1 MAEHDFLL
9 EIGTEELPPK
19 ALETLRSAL
28 VQGLAQALQDH
39 ALDHGAIEGF
49 ATPRRL
55 AVRVEQLSERQPPRT
70 ISRRGPALAAAFD
83 AQGRPTQAALKFAES
98 CGVALEQLGR
108 LQTDKGAWLHFEQA
122 QPGRLTAELLPE
134 LIPEVVTR
142 LPVPRAMRWG
152 ASKVSFARPVH
163 WIVML
168 YDGEVVPGRLFDIAA
183 DRYSRGHRF
192 HHPEPVALTGAA
204 DYPAVLEAARVLVDP
219 ELRKAR
225 IRTQIEAAA
234 AQQGGCA
241 VIDEALLAEVTA
253 LVEWP
258 VAVVAAFDARYL
270 ELPEELLIATLQ
282 NHQRY
287 FPLRGANGTL
297 LRHFVTISNIQS
309 KDPAQVQAGN
319 ERVVRPRLAD
329 AEFFY
334 RQDLQHPLSE
344 LAGRLTDVIFQD
356 RLGSLADK
364 TQRLAALATVIAQ
377 RLDEDVDATR
387 RAAALAKADLLSG
400 LVGEF
405 PELQGIMGSYYAQ
418 AQGEPRAIAQAI
430 REHYLPR
437 HAGDAL
443 PQSPLGRILALADR
457 LDTLCGVFAIGARPT
472 GDKDPFALRRA
483 AIGVVRILIDRAPP
497 SANERLDL
505 MELLKEAVELQPVQ
519 LSTGLEL
526 AVLEFIL
533 DRLRAYY
540 LEAGIRHDVI
550 NAVMAIPVRVLID
563 FDRRLRAVQAFL
575 DQPEW
580 EALAVANKRIQNIL
594 RKQTDMLGE
603 VDPAKLEAPQEI
615 QLHEALRSIKP
626 QVAQAI
632 EQWDYQA
639 ALTHLAR
646 LKNPIDAFFDHVL
659 VMADDDQLRCNR
671 LALLRD
677 VQNEFLKIADI
688 SCLQAT

>member
-19 ALETLRSAL
+19 ALETLRHAL
-28 VQGLAQALQDH
+28 VQGLAQILQDH
-39 ALDHGAIEGF
+39 ALEHGPIEGF

-55 AVRVEQLSERQPPRT
+55 AIRITGLSERQPPRT

-83 AQGRPTQAALKFAES
+83 ADGQPSQAARKFAES
-98 CGVALEQLGR
+98 CGVTPDQLGR
-108 LQTDKGAWLHFEQA
+108 LQTDKGAWLHFEQT
-122 QPGRLTAELLPE
+122 QPGRPTIELLPE
-134 LIPEVVTR
+134 LIPEVVMR

-152 ASKVSFARPVH
+152 ASEVSFARPVH

-168 YDGEVVPGRLFDIAA
+168 YGEAVVPGRLFDIHA

-192 HHPEPVALTGAA
+192 HHPEPVMLTTAA

-219 ELRKAR
+219 ERRQAR
-225 IRTQIEAAA
+225 IRAQIEAAA
-234 AQQGGCA
+234 AQQGGHA

-287 FPLRGANGTL
+287 FPLRGTDGAL
-297 LRHFVTISNIQS
+297 LRHFVTISNIES
-309 KDPAQVQAGN
+309 KEPAQVRAGN

-334 RQDLQHPLSE
+334 RQDLQHPLTE
-344 LAGRLTDVIFQD
+344 FAHRLTDVIFQE

-364 TQRLAALATVIAQ
+364 TQRITALAAMIAQ
-377 RLDEDVDATR
+377 RLGEDVDAAR

-418 AQGEPRAIAQAI
+418 AQGEPPAIAVAI

-437 HAGDAL
+437 QAGDAL
-443 PQSPLGRILALADR
+443 PQTTLGRILALADR

-483 AIGVVRILIDRAPP
+483 AIGVVRILIDPAQAA
-497 SANERLDL
+497 ANERLDL
-505 MELLKEAVELQPVQ
+505 AELLKLAVDLQPVQ
-519 LSTGLEL
+519 APAGLAP

-540 LEAGIRHDVI
+540 LEGGIRHDVI
-550 NAVMAIPVRVLID
+550 NAVMAIPVRSLID
-563 FDRRLRAVQAFL
+563 VDRRLRAVQDFL
-575 DQPEW
+575 QQPAW
-580 EALAVANKRIQNIL
+580 EALAAANKRIQNIL
-594 RKQTDMLGE
+594 RKQTEALGA
-603 VDPAKLEAPQEI
+603 VDPARLAAPQEI
-615 QLHEALRSIKP
+615 QLHEMLRRLAP
-626 QVAQAI
+626 QVDQAI
-632 EQWDYQA
+632 GQHDYQA
-639 ALTHLAR
+639 ALTHLAQ
-646 LKNPIDAFFDHVL
+646 LKQPIDDFFDHVL
-659 VMADDDQLRCNR
+659 VMADDERLRRNR

-677 VQNEFLKIADI
+677 VQDAFLKVADI

>member
-19 ALETLRSAL
+19 ALETLCSAL
-28 VQGLAQALQDH
+28 VQGLTQVLQDH
-39 ALDHGAIEGF
+39 ALDHGAIDGF

-55 AVRVEQLSERQPPRT
+55 AVRIARLSERQPPRT

-83 AQGRPTQAALKFAES
+83 AEGRPTQAARKFAES

-108 LQTDKGAWLHFEQA
+108 LQTDKGTWLHFEQA
-122 QPGRLTAELLPE
+122 QPGRPTVELLPE
-134 LIPEVVTR
+134 LIPDVVMR

-152 ASKVSFARPVH
+152 AGEVSFVRPVH

-168 YDGEVVPGRLFDIAA
+168 YGEAVVPGRLFDISA

-192 HHPEPVALTGAA
+192 HHPEPVMLTAAA

-225 IRTQIEAAA
+225 IQTQIEVAA
-234 AQQGGCA
+234 AQQGGRA
-241 VIDEALLAEVTA
+241 VIDESLLAEVTA

-258 VAVVAAFDARYL
+258 VAMVAAFDARYL

-287 FPLRGANGTL
+287 FPLRGADGAL
-297 LRHFVTISNIQS
+297 LRHFIIISNIES
-309 KDPAQVQAGN
+309 KDPAQVRAGN

-334 RQDLQHPLSE
+334 RQDLQHPLTEFAS
-344 LAGRLTDVIFQD
+344 RLTDVIFQD

-364 TQRLAALATVIAQ
+364 TQRITALTAMIAQ
-377 RLDEDVDATR
+377 RLGEDIDAAR

-405 PELQGIMGSYYAQ
+405 PELQGIMGNYYAQ
-418 AQGEPRAIAQAI
+418 AQGEPQAVAQAI

-437 HAGDAL
+437 QAGDAL
-443 PQSPLGRILALADR
+443 PQTPLGRILALADR
-457 LDTLCGVFAIGARPT
+457 LDTLCGVFAIGARPS

-483 AIGVVRILIDRAPP
+483 AIGVVRILIDPTQAA
-497 SANERLDL
+497 ANEQLDL
-505 MELLKEAVELQPVQ
+505 AELLKLAVELQPVQ
-519 LSTGLEL
+519 APAGLEQ

-540 LEAGIRHDVI
+540 LEGGIRHDVI
-550 NAVMAIPVRVLID
+550 NAVMAIPVRSLID
-563 FDRRLRAVQAFL
+563 FDRRLRAVQDFL
-575 DQPEW
+575 QEPAW
-580 EALAVANKRIQNIL
+580 ETLAAANKRIQNIL
-594 RKQTDMLGE
+594 RKQPEVLGE
-603 VDPAKLEAPQEI
+603 VDSTQLEVPQEI
-615 QLHEALRSIKP
+615 QLHEALRHLAP
-626 QVAQAI
+626 QIDQAI

-646 LKNPIDAFFDHVL
+646 LKKPIDDFFDHVL
-659 VMADDDQLRCNR
+659 VMADDDRLRRNR

-677 VQNEFLKIADI
+677 VQNAFLKVADI